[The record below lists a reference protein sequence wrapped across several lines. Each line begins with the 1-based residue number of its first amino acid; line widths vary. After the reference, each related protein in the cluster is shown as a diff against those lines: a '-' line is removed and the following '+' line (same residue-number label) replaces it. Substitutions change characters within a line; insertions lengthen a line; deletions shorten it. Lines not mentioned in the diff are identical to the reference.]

1 MREPFFRSRE
11 TRPRR
16 QHVEAREDR
25 IGGSAWGGNGG
36 NGDGGDG
43 GNGGNE
49 RNGGDGGN
57 ERNGGNERKARCRQR
72 RGLNDP
78 ATGRPHPLRGRG
90 ARALRARNCERHA
103 AGHHGQ
109 RPVDHGQ
116 RSDDHG
122 QCPKTAA

>member
-25 IGGSAWGGNGG
+25 TGGSAWGGNGG
-36 NGDGGDG
+36 DG
-43 GNGGNE
+43 GN
-49 RNGGDGGN
+49 GDGGN
-57 ERNGGNERKARCRQR
+57 ERNGGNGGDERKAQCRQR
-72 RGLNDP
+72 RGPNDP

-103 AGHHGQ
+103 AGRPHG
-109 RPVDHGQ
+109 PG
-116 RSDDHG
+116 S
-122 QCPKTAA
+122 